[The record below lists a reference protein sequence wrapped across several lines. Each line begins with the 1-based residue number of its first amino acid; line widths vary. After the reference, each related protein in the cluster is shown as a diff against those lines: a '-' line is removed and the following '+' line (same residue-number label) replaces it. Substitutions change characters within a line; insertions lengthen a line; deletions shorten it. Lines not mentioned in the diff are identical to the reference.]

1 MHLVQLIGDFCAR
14 LERGDLTFPSFLSS
28 TVRQIAGVVECSRCA
43 IWVFEDSSQ
52 GRRLRCLAM
61 YDRGSRLLV
70 RAPDE
75 TGASVSA
82 YFEALRLD
90 GHIGADHV
98 QSHEATRA
106 LFSKRA
112 TEVKSL
118 MGMPLSVNGVTY
130 GTLVCT
136 ELGAHRSWTRAEL
149 SQFGSVANK
158 VSLTISNATRHATLT
173 QPAPLS
179 AL

>member
-1 MHLVQLIGDFCAR
+1 MHLVQSIDDLCAR

-28 TVRQIAGVVECSRCA
+28 TVQETARFVQCSRCA

-52 GRRLRCLAM
+52 GRRLRCLTM
-61 YDRGSRLLV
+61 YDRGSGRLV

-75 TGASVSA
+75 TGAPVSA
-82 YFEALRLD
+82 YFGALRLD
-90 GHIGADHV
+90 SYIGAEHV
-98 QSHEATRA
+98 RFHDATRA
-106 LFSKRA
+106 LFPNRA

-136 ELGAHRSWTRAEL
+136 ELGATRSWTRAEL
-149 SQFGSVANK
+149 SQLGSVANK

-173 QPAPLS
+173 EPAPLS
-179 AL
+179 AR